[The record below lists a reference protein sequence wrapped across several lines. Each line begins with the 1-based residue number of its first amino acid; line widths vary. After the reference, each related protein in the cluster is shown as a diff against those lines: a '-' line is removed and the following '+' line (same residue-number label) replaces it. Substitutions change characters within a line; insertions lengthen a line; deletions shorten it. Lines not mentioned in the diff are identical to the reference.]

1 MRSSTSRRSPAI
13 ACIRSPAARTARPRR
28 RCGRLTRELAAD
40 LAPLGIRVNAVCPG
54 EINTAILSPGT
65 DQLVSRIPLRRL
77 GSPTEVAA
85 VIYYLCGPEAS
96 YVTGAEIPVNGGQDV
111 Y

>member
-1 MRSSTSRRSPAI
+1 MGAD
-13 ACIRSPAARTARPRR
+13 PRA
-28 RCGRLTRELAAD
+28 AAD
-40 LAPLGIRVNAVCPG
+40 LAPMDIRVNADCPG
-54 EINTAILSPGT
+54 EIDTAILSPGT

-85 VIYYLCGPEAS
+85 VIFYLCSAQAS